1 MSSCYCIFLEP
12 VQRKTREE
20 IDDKIETTDQQ
31 SVTTDNPLS
40 VNRLPE
46 DQNRQS
52 EDQGKFHV
60 KPIEDVK
67 QSLNKRKVKKHLEKK
82 LKTLIKIVK
91 TLKMIK
97 RENSVQ
103 IGLYEF
109 ETTAEFRLTA
119 KQMLGSCKQFMKEN
133 PRESQIKKKKFE
145 NSMAI
150 PFQKML
156 VDKLLELTWQYK
168 QNLPVAETVDC
179 SLNNTT
185 SMQHKLSN
193 EDSDLTK
200 LCKENDMD
208 GKFDSDTCITKT
220 DKFHENI
227 QSIDFK
233 NISCVDPIDA
243 GSKIK
248 RKRNRSRNN
257 RSKKKKEK
265 TIKENNDLEKV
276 GSVPVDDRVETKKSQ
291 HQALESSHQEDFEQ
305 RTKSGKKKKSKN
317 KCVSIGENA
326 SGPDSVLKQKR
337 KQAAETEVPQ
347 KKRKIKCDKIQEKNH
362 KKKRGNKESKLHM
375 PKQKRNIIK

>member
-1 MSSCYCIFLEP
+1 MSSCNCIFLEP
-12 VQRKTREE
+12 VQRKAREE
-20 IDDKIETTDQQ
+20 INDKIETTDQQ

-40 VNRLPE
+40 VNRLPG

-52 EDQGKFHV
+52 EDQEKFHV
-60 KPIEDVK
+60 KPSEDA
-67 QSLNKRKVKKHLEKK
+67 LNKRKVKKHLEKK
-82 LKTLIKIVK
+82 LKTLIRIVQ
-91 TLKMIK
+91 TLKKIK
-97 RENSVQ
+97 RENPVQ

-133 PRESQIKKKKFE
+133 PKESQIKKKKFE
-145 NSMAI
+145 NSMTI

-168 QNLPVAETVDC
+168 QNLPVAKTVDC

-233 NISCVDPIDA
+233 NISCGDPVDA

-265 TIKENNDLEKV
+265 TIKENNNLEKV
-276 GSVPVDDRVETKKSQ
+276 RSVPVDDRVETKKS
-291 HQALESSHQEDFEQ
+291 HQALENSHQEDFEE
-305 RTKSGKKKKSKN
+305 RPKSGKKKKSKI
-317 KCVSIGENA
+317 KCFSIGEN
-326 SGPDSVLKQKR
+326 DSVLRQKR
-337 KQAAETEVPQ
+337 KQAAETEVQQ

-375 PKQKRNIIK
+375 P